1 MAPRVLVLGG
11 YGAFGARA
19 VERLAGDRAV
29 DLIVAGRSVEAAD
42 AFAATIATT
51 YGRRPQTATLDA
63 ADITHDDLARLDP
76 AIVINASG
84 PYQAQDYRV
93 AEAAVACGAHYLDL
107 ADAGAFATG
116 IVALD
121 ERARRA
127 GVLVAS
133 GASSVPSLS
142 AAVVDHVATQF
153 SGINSITTVI
163 APGNSFDPGLATT
176 RSILG
181 SIGRPIPAFRDG
193 MRTTAY
199 GWQGLARHRMPG
211 LGARWIGDCDAPD
224 LAIFPTRY
232 RGLRSVRVCAALE
245 VGMFHLGLWALSGLV
260 RARLV
265 QEPERLAAPLLAL
278 KQRLHALGSDRGG
291 MTVEIDGAGTDGKPR
306 RILWCL
312 VARDGHGPVIPAT
325 PSVILAR
332 KLARGDLATRGA
344 MPAVGL
350 FSLAEFRDAVRDL
363 AITDEVTVA

>member
-19 VERLAGDRAV
+19 VERLAGDSGIE
-29 DLIVAGRSVEAAD
+29 LIVAGRSEEKANTFCD
-42 AFAATIATT
+42 NIATRFA
-51 YGRRPQTATLDA
+51 RRPRTEILDA
-63 ADITHDDLARLDP
+63 STMTASDLMRLAP
-76 AIVINASG
+76 AVVINASG

-93 AEAAVACGAHYLDL
+93 AEAAIGCGAHYLDL

-121 ERARRA
+121 EKAERA

-142 AAVVDHVATQF
+142 AAVVDHFAPRF
-153 SGINSITTVI
+153 SQITSITTVI

-181 SIGRPIPAFRDG
+181 SVGRPIPAFRG
-193 MRTTAY
+193 GTRTIAY
-199 GWQGLARHRMPG
+199 GWQGLMRHCMPG
-211 LGARWIGDCDAPD
+211 LGTRWIGDCDAPD

-232 RGLRSVRVCAALE
+232 LGLQTVRVCAALE

-265 QEPERLAAPLLAL
+265 REPERLAAPLLAL

-291 MTVEIDGAGTDGKPR
+291 MTV
-306 RILWCL
+306 
-312 VARDGHGPVIPAT
+312 
-325 PSVILAR
+325 
-332 KLARGDLATRGA
+332 
-344 MPAVGL
+344 
-350 FSLAEFRDAVRDL
+350 
-363 AITDEVTVA
+363 